1 MNLIQ
6 EELHRVSQHW
16 NSHKIRPSNGET
28 SARRPDELFFL
39 PRESNTTHYKIATNE
54 SDLGV
59 AENIRGT

>member
-16 NSHKIRPSNGET
+16 NSHRIRPSNGET
-28 SARRPDELFFL
+28 PARRPDELFFL

-59 AENIRGT
+59 AENLRGT